1 MSREDSLTLHRSHL
15 VTLTIRILQKSSA
28 HITDIIRK
36 DLLGL
41 WIQGFVHELTLCE
54 QQIQYMYS
62 FRILHFC
69 QLSWIVLSIST

>member
-15 VTLTIRILQKSSA
+15 VTLTIRILLKSSA

-41 WIQGFVHELTLCE
+41 WIQGYVHDHSVS
-54 QQIQYMYS
+54 YH
-62 FRILHFC
+62 LHLVKTGICIFH
-69 QLSWIVLSIST
+69 LLPGKSNRW

>member
-15 VTLTIRILQKSSA
+15 VTIRILQKSSA

-41 WIQGFVHELTLCE
+41 WIQGFVHELTLSE

-62 FRILHFC
+62 RCI
-69 QLSWIVLSIST
+69 LSIILAMGTLVEK